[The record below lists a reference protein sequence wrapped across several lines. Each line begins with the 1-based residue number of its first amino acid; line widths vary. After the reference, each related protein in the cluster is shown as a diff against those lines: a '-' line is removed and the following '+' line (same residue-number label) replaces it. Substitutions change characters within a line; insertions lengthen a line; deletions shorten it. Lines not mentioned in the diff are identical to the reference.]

1 VRTLHRGAASYGA
14 SLVCATR
21 IARIT
26 TPRTYSAQKK
36 IVQTPLLRRT
46 QTINGRA
53 YVIEVRAI
61 AEDRWRAQVVRRP
74 GGMTSLMPFYGTTPE
89 DAAQLLAGWLTRASE
104 PRKAV

>member
-1 VRTLHRGAASYGA
+1 M
-14 SLVCATR
+14 
-21 IARIT
+21 
-26 TPRTYSAQKK
+26 
-36 IVQTPLLRRT
+36 QTPLLRRT

-74 GGMTSLMPFYGTTPE
+74 GGMTSLMPFYGSSPD
-89 DAAQLLAGWLTRASE
+89 DAAQMLAGWLARASE